1 MAESS
6 LYLCTY
12 LWSMPAGR
20 RAMAASSTSSKPPI
34 ARPHGV
40 LPDICG
46 VGENEPSEDWL
57 VTLKLMKKHFREQW
71 TIIEAYMGDPVFFL
85 SYKEAVHSIE
95 TNMRARGDTR
105 FFHEVLNEARS
116 ELEALPEE
124 RRWEALNPRSLT
136 AF

>member
-1 MAESS
+1 
-6 LYLCTY
+6 
-12 LWSMPAGR
+12 
-20 RAMAASSTSSKPPI
+20 MAASSTSSKPPI
-34 ARPHGV
+34 ARPPGV
-40 LPDICG
+40 LPDICS
-46 VGENEPSEDWL
+46 VGENEPSEAWL

-85 SYKEAVHSIE
+85 SYKAAVHSIE

-124 RRWEALNPRSLT
+124 RRWEALTPRSLC